1 MHATGVCLDFR
12 PKVHVCL
19 GVMKEPLTPASDRLQ
34 IWIDADACPV
44 PIKQIVFRA
53 AERLSI
59 QVTLVAN
66 AYLTKPPSAWVT
78 VVQVEK
84 GFDVAD
90 HVILERMRAG
100 DLVVTQDV
108 PLAAEVV
115 AADGFAINPRGTW
128 YDKQSVTAH
137 LRRRNERE
145 QLREAG
151 LVSGGPAPFSAKDT
165 QLFAKHLDQFLARQ
179 LR

>member
-1 MHATGVCLDFR
+1 MAF
-12 PKVHVCL
+12 
-19 GVMKEPLTPASDRLQ
+19 Q

-44 PIKQIVFRA
+44 PIKNLVFRA
-53 AERLSI
+53 ANRLEI

-66 AYLTKPPSAWVT
+66 SYLSKPHSPWVQ

-90 HVILERMRAG
+90 HVILERMQAG

-115 AADGFAINPRGTW
+115 QANGYAINPRGTW
-128 YDKQSVTAH
+128 YDKQSVAAH

-165 QLFAKHLDQFLARQ
+165 QTFAQHLDQFLAKHSQ
-179 LR
+179 

>member
-1 MHATGVCLDFR
+1 MLF
-12 PKVHVCL
+12 
-19 GVMKEPLTPASDRLQ
+19 Q

-44 PIKQIVFRA
+44 PIKNLVFRA
-53 AERLSI
+53 ANRLEI

-66 AYLTKPPSAWVT
+66 SYLSKPQSPWVQ

-90 HVILERMRAG
+90 HVILERMQAG

-115 AADGFAINPRGTW
+115 SLDGYAINPRGTW
-128 YDKQSVTAH
+128 YDKQSVAAH

-151 LVSGGPAPFSAKDT
+151 LVSGGPAPFSPKDT
-165 QLFAKHLDQFLARQ
+165 QTFAKHLDQFLAKRLQ
-179 LR
+179 